1 MEKFEKLE
9 KLEKPEK
16 LEKLEKPEKIEK
28 KPKPFKS
35 QIQLKTASKPILPP
49 PQPKKRGR
57 KTKCQIEEVNESKSS
72 SPRSRKS
79 ESKDFTEEK
88 KIPSKLNLKETEIMT
103 QPIKKP
109 VEKKVFERKENIEE
123 TNLVPPPK
131 QYITPYQK
139 KLELETLPHKENIK
153 IPREQG
159 NFIYGDN
166 AKKIKLARPEGDEI
180 LCLVEWFP
188 RKDGFQP
195 KPSYLT
201 NSLIKEYDP
210 LLLVNYYE
218 AKIKFNAPKEPSQ
231 KINLPPAQL
240 ANIMENK
247 KSTPSDEHLLN
258 EEKKGDER
266 KNVESIEKEINKV
279 VEKSS
284 EKNFFEKFLAQEGF
298 KARIENKE
306 DTNSSKQIQERLIPE
321 ESNKD
326 LATLATLDE
335 KLYKPTIEEQRR
347 EEKGNR
353 EGEEMKELPKLDI
366 EHLIA
371 EIEENNKK
379 ID

>member
-9 KLEKPEK
+9 KIEKEK
-16 LEKLEKPEKIEK
+16 LEKLERSEKIEK
-28 KPKPFKS
+28 KAKPFKS
-35 QIQLKTASKPILPP
+35 QIQLKTASKPSLPLSKA
-49 PQPKKRGR
+49 KKRGR
-57 KTKCQIEEVNESKSS
+57 KSKCRIEEVNESKSS
-72 SPRSRKS
+72 SSLSRRS
-79 ESKDFTEEK
+79 ESKDFLEEK
-88 KIPSKLNLKETEIMT
+88 KIPSKLSLKETEMMT
-103 QPIKKP
+103 QPVKKP
-109 VEKKVFERKENIEE
+109 AEKKVFERKENNEE
-123 TNLVPPPK
+123 ASLVPPPK

-139 KLELETLPHKENIK
+139 KLELNALPHKENIK

-166 AKKIKLARPEGDEI
+166 ARKIKLARPEGDEI

-218 AKIKFNAPKEPSQ
+218 AKIKFNAPKEASQ
-231 KINLPPAQL
+231 KSNLPPAQL
-240 ANIMENK
+240 ANIVENK
-247 KSTPSDEHLLN
+247 KSTHSEEHLLT

-266 KNVESIEKEINKV
+266 KNFESREKETNKV

-298 KARIENKE
+298 KARTEQKE
-306 DTNSSKQIQERLIPE
+306 DQNSNKPLQEKLISE

-326 LATLATLDE
+326 LATINTLDD
-335 KLYKPTIEEQRR
+335 KLLNKAANEYPQG
-347 EEKGNR
+347 EEKRNR
-353 EGEEMKELPKLDI
+353 EQDEIEELPKLDI
-366 EHLIA
+366 AHLIA